1 MYIALLLVFFIG
13 RGFLEAAVTPD
24 PSTSTVTTDSVI
36 TAPAPSADPAIAS
49 AVVPETPLPVTPV
62 TDSTTSD
69 SPAPIVTPPIE
80 ATSSAVVSSPS
91 YIPAPTLTPAEQAS
105 NEKEKT
111 MLAEVTTTVV
121 VSEAVNVLY
130 KEAENKVRVIT
141 VLLADL
147 NKTSDELR
155 ATHRSIDQSLDMFY
169 EEVGGLIGKL
179 TAQADR
185 LKVHFDKKLAK
196 FQKASYEVA
205 NAAITQLNTF
215 PVRIDEYRGLVE
227 KVKGAQKEIDVTDD
241 QIREKIKKLDDLF
254 TEASNSFRDAGTA
267 RTNILSALDEA
278 SARGLVSQIN
288 TIAAALE
295 QKKNDFKG
303 GITKEITDLTTK
315 ITDQMKSVK
324 EQAKA
329 LEEKATNMHKELDGI
344 QLPLKGS
351 AASLQPSSD
360 NAKGVVASSAVIA
373 QADVKQ
379 TTSVV
384 VRKKIKIEEKSSI
397 RLSIESI
404 ISAFS
409 DMYEIVKEKVLGIWA
424 VFFGKTQ
431 KEDAPIS
438 TEIKVK
444 KVLADQTVSDSE
456 KKQYIEFMKQERISQ
471 LERLKRIDADL
482 KDQGIELKTP

>member
-1 MYIALLLVFFIG
+1 
-13 RGFLEAAVTPD
+13 
-24 PSTSTVTTDSVI
+24 
-36 TAPAPSADPAIAS
+36 
-49 AVVPETPLPVTPV
+49 
-62 TDSTTSD
+62 
-69 SPAPIVTPPIE
+69 
-80 ATSSAVVSSPS
+80 
-91 YIPAPTLTPAEQAS
+91 
-105 NEKEKT
+105 
-111 MLAEVTTTVV
+111 
-121 VSEAVNVLY
+121 
-130 KEAENKVRVIT
+130 
-141 VLLADL
+141 
-147 NKTSDELR
+147 
-155 ATHRSIDQSLDMFY
+155 
-169 EEVGGLIGKL
+169 
-179 TAQADR
+179 
-185 LKVHFDKKLAK
+185 
-196 FQKASYEVA
+196 
-205 NAAITQLNTF
+205 
-215 PVRIDEYRGLVE
+215 VRIDEYRGLVE